1 MTMKTYV
8 EEQRSVASAIGRG
21 LRGRCPHCGV
31 GAMFPRYLKVADHC
45 PSCGEALYHHRADD
59 APPYAVIL
67 VLGHIIVPLL
77 VLVEEIYRPEVWVHL
92 VLWMPLTLVLS
103 LVLLP
108 MMKGGLIG
116 LQWALR
122 MHGFDPNSPECLP
135 LAASSPSL
143 PAAPGQ
149 PANHPAAS

>member
-1 MTMKTYV
+1 M
-8 EEQRSVASAIGRG
+8 
-21 LRGRCPHCGV
+21 
-31 GAMFPRYLKVADHC
+31 
-45 PSCGEALYHHRADD
+45 
-59 APPYAVIL
+59 IL

-103 LVLLP
+103 LILLP

-122 MHGFDPNSPECLP
+122 MHGFDPASPESQP
-135 LAASSPSL
+135 APAVAVTGQNAKP
-143 PAAPGQ
+143 PAAP
-149 PANHPAAS
+149 

>member
-1 MTMKTYV
+1 MTMKTYAD
-8 EEQRSVASAIGRG
+8 EQRSVGSAIWRG

-45 PSCGEALYHHRADD
+45 PACGEALYHHRADD

-77 VLVEEIYRPEVWVHL
+77 VLVEEFYRPAVWVHL

-103 LVLLP
+103 LILLP
-108 MMKGGLIG
+108 MMKGALIG

-122 MHGFDPNSPECLP
+122 MHGFDPKSPECEP
-135 LAASSPSL
+135 
-143 PAAPGQ
+143 APG
-149 PANHPAAS
+149 HPAETPVLP